1 MRSLL
6 FTAITIG
13 TIMAPYAALANKIIG
28 NG

>member
-13 TIMAPYAALANKIIG
+13 TILAPYAAQAGKIIG

>member
-6 FTAITIG
+6 FTAVTVGMIL
-13 TIMAPYAALANKIIG
+13 APYAAQAGKIIG

>member
-13 TIMAPYAALANKIIG
+13 TVLAPYAAYASKIIG